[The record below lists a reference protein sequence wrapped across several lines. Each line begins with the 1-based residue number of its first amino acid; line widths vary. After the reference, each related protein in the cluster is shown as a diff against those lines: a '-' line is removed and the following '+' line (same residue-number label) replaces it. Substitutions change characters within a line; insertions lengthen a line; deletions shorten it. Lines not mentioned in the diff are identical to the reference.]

1 MLAGSDMPVPA
12 VRDLCSM
19 PPARYTVLFAGLVT
33 ILTAVQ
39 AERTNTDSLLLVVRA
54 WERDHAPGDTNGL
67 VQMNRLAVIFSM
79 RLEIDRQIDVLDR
92 AVSIAEADRAKLSP
106 GKVRDRV
113 SKHLVDSYGLLGDAL
128 TYQGDLEAA
137 MRNSE
142 RMYST
147 ALEIGDS
154 VQAAGACQHLSLQC
168 AMIEDNQRALEWSRR
183 CLALT
188 PKHRTVPLAQ
198 AYSELAQQ
206 LYRADAPDSA
216 LLLWRKAIALRV
228 QDLAPITAFDAH
240 DGCFRIH
247 LEAGDLDS
255 AAFHLVRARAAY
267 GSEPSGINTS
277 RMQVMEARYL
287 MALGLAEEALPHLQ
301 RADSFAVAHGLHA
314 GRYTIAQLLSIA
326 YHRLGDLRA
335 SRMAADTALA
345 EVKLHLGIDEARRTA
360 AFQERITMMAE
371 QEAAAAAL
379 SAQRRVLIIASIACL
394 VLLIAGVLLFRA
406 VRRGKRYAAE
416 LGRTNQ
422 RLVAT
427 QEQLVRTEREREA
440 EAVRTRIARDIH
452 DELGG
457 NLTKLALMGDL
468 LRGGAENPLPSE
480 VSLEALSHEARSLKE
495 GLNDVVWAVDPGA
508 DTAQGLLDH
517 VRDRITRMFDGTAT
531 RLHLDMR
538 TSGPDAPISPD
549 ARRDIYLVVREAAHN
564 ALKHAHAQHVHVALE
579 LDRERFQI
587 EVRDDGTGHDPGAME
602 GRGLPNMRERIASLS
617 GSLEVHS
624 APGQGTR
631 VRVSGKL

>member
-1 MLAGSDMPVPA
+1 MIRA
-12 VRDLCSM
+12 VRM
-19 PPARYTVLFAGLVT
+19 LFLLGSLLFGLE
-33 ILTAVQ
+33 AFAQ
-39 AERTNTDSLLLVVRA
+39 RTNTDSLLRVVDA
-54 WERDHAPGDTNGL
+54 WEHQHAPGDTTGL

-79 RLEIDRQIDVLDR
+79 RLQIDQQVDVLRR
-92 AVSIAEADRAKLSP
+92 AVDVAEADLAKLPP
-106 GKVRDRV
+106 GKARDRV
-113 SKHLVDSYGLLGDAL
+113 SKHLIDSYGLLGDAL

-137 MRNSE
+137 MHNSE
-142 RMYST
+142 RMYSA

-188 PKHRTVPLAQ
+188 PKSSTVPLAQ

-216 LLLWRKAIALRV
+216 LLLWRKAIALHVEDR
-228 QDLAPITAFDAH
+228 APITAFDAH

-255 AAFHLVRARAAY
+255 AAFHLRLAREAFGA
-267 GSEPSGINTS
+267 EPSGINTS
-277 RMQVMEARYL
+277 RMQLMEARYL
-287 MALGLAEEALPHLQ
+287 MALERPEDALPYLQ

-314 GRYTIAQLLSIA
+314 GRYAIAQLMSTV
-326 YHRLGDLRA
+326 YHKLGDLRA

-360 AFQERITMMAE
+360 AFQERITVKAE
-371 QEAAAAAL
+371 QQASAAAL
-379 SAQRRVLIIASIACL
+379 AAQRRVLVIASIACV
-394 VLLIAGVLLFRA
+394 VLLIAGVLLFVA

-422 RLVAT
+422 QLVAT

-440 EAVRTRIARDIH
+440 AAVRTRIARDIH

-468 LRGGAENPLPSE
+468 LRGSPENALPNE
-480 VSLEALSHEARSLKE
+480 VSLEALSMEARSLKE

-508 DTAQGLLDH
+508 DSAQGLLDH
-517 VRDRITRMFDGTAT
+517 VRDQLTRMFAGTT
-531 RLHLDMR
+531 TQLHLDLR
-538 TSGPDAPISPD
+538 TSGPDALLSPD
-549 ARRDIYLVVREAAHN
+549 TRRAIYLVVREAAHN
-564 ALKHAHAQHVHVALE
+564 ALKHAKAQYVQIALE
-579 LDRERFQI
+579 LGLERFHV
-587 EVRDDGTGHDPGAME
+587 EVRDDGSGFDPDAME

-617 GSLEVHS
+617 GMLEVNA

-631 VRVSGKL
+631 VCASGKL

>member
-1 MLAGSDMPVPA
+1 MRLLRPFSIACFCGGVLAASA
-12 VRDLCSM
+12 
-19 PPARYTVLFAGLVT
+19 
-33 ILTAVQ
+33 Q
-39 AERTNTDSLLLVVRA
+39 RTNTDSLLLVVGV
-54 WERDHAPGDTNGL
+54 WQQDHAAGDTTGL

-79 RLEIDRQIDVLDR
+79 RLEIERQVDVLRR
-92 AVSIAEADRAKLSP
+92 AVAVAEADRAKLSP
-106 GKVRDRV
+106 GKARDRV
-113 SKHLVDSYGLLGDAL
+113 GKHLIDSYGLLGDAL

-137 MRNSE
+137 MYNSE

-147 ALEIGDS
+147 ALETGDS

-168 AMIEDNQRALEWSRR
+168 AMIEDNQRALAWARR

-188 PKHRTVPLAQ
+188 PKDGTVPLAQ

-216 LLLWRKAIALRV
+216 LLLWRKAIALQVEDR
-228 QDLAPITAFDAH
+228 APITAFDAH

-247 LEAGDLDS
+247 LEAGDMDS
-255 AAFHLVRARAAY
+255 AAFHLLRARDAF
-267 GSEPSGINTS
+267 GGEPSGINTS
-277 RMQVMEARYL
+277 RMQLMEARYL
-287 MALGLAEEALPHLQ
+287 MALDRPEDALRYLQ

-314 GRYTIAQLLSIA
+314 GRYAIAQLLSTV

-379 SAQRRVLIIASIACL
+379 TAQRRVLIIASIACV
-394 VLLIAGVLLFRA
+394 VLLIAGVLLFLA

-416 LGRTNQ
+416 LARTNRQ
-422 RLVAT
+422 LVGT

-457 NLTKLALMGDL
+457 NLTKLALMGDM
-468 LRGGAENPLPSE
+468 LRTAQEGTLPEE
-480 VSLEALSHEARSLKE
+480 VSLELMSAEARSLKE

-508 DTAQGLLDH
+508 DTVGGLLDQI
-517 VRDRITRMFDGTAT
+517 RDRITRMFAGAPAQ
-531 RLHLDMR
+531 LHLDLNAAR
-538 TSGPDAPISPD
+538 LDRPLRPDV
-549 ARRDIYLVVREAAHN
+549 RRAVYLVVREAAHN
-564 ALKHAHAQHVHVALE
+564 ALKHSSATRISVLVSITEGAYRIQVTDNGVGFSLSPAQ
-579 LDRERFQI
+579 
-587 EVRDDGTGHDPGAME
+587 GH
-602 GRGLPNMRERIASLS
+602 GLRNMQERI
-617 GSLEVHS
+617 S
-624 APGQGTR
+624 ALGGTFSIESAQGATSVLAR
-631 VRVSGKL
+631 GAL

>member
-1 MLAGSDMPVPA
+1 MIRALRLLFLFGS
-12 VRDLCSM
+12 
-19 PPARYTVLFAGLVT
+19 VLFGLE
-33 ILTAVQ
+33 AFAQ
-39 AERTNTDSLLLVVRA
+39 RTNTDSLLRVVDA
-54 WERDHAPGDTNGL
+54 WEHEHAPGDTTGL

-79 RLEIDRQIDVLDR
+79 RLQIDRQIDVLRR
-92 AVSIAEADRAKLSP
+92 AVAVAEADREKLSV

-113 SKHLVDSYGLLGDAL
+113 SRHLIDSYGLLGDAL
-128 TYQGDLEAA
+128 TYQGDLESA
-137 MRNSE
+137 MHNSE

-168 AMIEDNQRALEWSRR
+168 AMIEDNQRALEWARR

-188 PKHRTVPLAQ
+188 PKNGKVPLAQ

-206 LYRADAPDSA
+206 LYRANAPDSA
-216 LLLWRKAIALRV
+216 LLLWRKAITLRI
-228 QDLAPITAFDAH
+228 QDRAPITAFDAH

-247 LEAGDLDS
+247 MEAGDLDS
-255 AAFHLVRARAAY
+255 AAFHLLRARESFGA
-267 GSEPSGINTS
+267 EPSGINTS
-277 RMQVMEARYL
+277 RMELMEARYL
-287 MALGLAEEALPHLQ
+287 MALDRSEDALPYLQ

-314 GRYTIAQLLSIA
+314 GRYAIAQLQSTA

-335 SRMAADTALA
+335 SRMAADTALT
-345 EVKLHLGIDEARRTA
+345 EIKLHLGIDEARRTA
-360 AFQERITMMAE
+360 AFQERITMKAE
-371 QEAAAAAL
+371 QQATAAAL
-379 SAQRRVLIIASIACL
+379 SAQRRVLIIASIACV

-406 VRRGKRYAAE
+406 VRRGKRFAAE

-468 LRGGAENPLPSE
+468 LRGSPENALPNE
-480 VSLEALSHEARSLKE
+480 VSLEALSMEARSLKE

-517 VRDRITRMFDGTAT
+517 VRDQLTRMFMGSTT
-531 RLHLDMR
+531 QLHLDLR
-538 TSGPDAPISPD
+538 TSGPVAPLTPD
-549 ARRDIYLVVREAAHN
+549 ARRAIYLVVREAAHN
-564 ALKHAHAQHVHVALE
+564 ALKHAKAQHVHIALE
-579 LDRERFQI
+579 LGPEHFQF
-587 EVRDDGTGHDPGAME
+587 EVQDDGSGFDPDAME

-617 GSLEVHS
+617 GKLEVNA
-624 APGQGTR
+624 APGQGTC
-631 VRVSGKL
+631 VRASGKL